1 MPWRNCCTKVSADDT
16 DYCRSPM
23 TDKRI
28 LAVGAGRMGRGIAHM
43 FSYAG
48 YPVTLLDVKDRDED
62 GFRQLARTALA
73 EIEANLVFLS
83 GLGYLSQAQVKKVL
97 DLVYVKPR
105 VHAAGELAA
114 ADIII
119 EGVPETLEAKKKA
132 LGLIG
137 EQVRD
142 DAIVTSTT
150 SSMLVTE
157 LQQWVARPER
167 FLNTHFLNPAYLIP
181 LVEVSPSPDTAEN
194 VVEEIISLFRA
205 IGKVPVRCA
214 ASPGLIIPRLQSL
227 LMAEACRMV
236 AEGVATPAEIDRAI
250 THGFGPRY
258 STLGVMEFID
268 WGGVDILYYAGHY
281 LSKALD
287 SPRHAPPEEVTKMM
301 KDGRKGLREGRGYY
315 DFRGIDADA
324 WQKEKLTRFV
334 NLLDSLGQIPRPGV
348 EA

>member
-1 MPWRNCCTKVSADDT
+1 MAH
-16 DYCRSPM
+16 
-23 TDKRI
+23 KRI
-28 LAVGAGRMGRGIAHM
+28 VAVGAGRMGRGIAHM

-48 YPVTLLDVKDRDED
+48 YPITLLDVKDRDED
-62 GFRQLARTALA
+62 GFRQLVKSALA
-73 EIEANLVFLS
+73 EIEANLKFLS
-83 GLGYLSQAQVKKVL
+83 GLGYLSPLQVKKVL
-97 DLVYVKPR
+97 DLIHVKPR
-105 VHAAGELAA
+105 ARAAGELAA

-119 EGVPETLEAKKKA
+119 EGVPETREAKQRA
-132 LGLIG
+132 LELVGQHAG
-137 EQVRD
+137 Q

-157 LQQWVARPER
+157 LQEWVSVPER

-181 LVEVSPSPDTAEN
+181 LVEVSPSPGTDES
-194 VVEEIISLFRA
+194 VVSDIIALFES
-205 IGKVPVRCA
+205 IGKVPVRCS

-236 AEGVATPAEIDRAI
+236 EEGVATPEEIDKAI

-258 STLGVMEFID
+258 ATLGVMEFID

-287 SPRHAPPEEVTKMM
+287 SPRHAPPEEVTRMM
-301 KDGRKGLREGRGYY
+301 EDGRRGLREGRGYY
-315 DFRGIDADA
+315 DFRGIDVDA

-334 NLLDSLGQIPRPGV
+334 TLLGSLGQIPKPGV
-348 EA
+348 EE

>member
-1 MPWRNCCTKVSADDT
+1 MAD
-16 DYCRSPM
+16 R
-23 TDKRI
+23 RI

-62 GFRQLARTALA
+62 GFRQLADAVLA
-73 EIEANLVFLS
+73 EIETNMMFLS
-83 GLGYLSQAQVKKVL
+83 GFGFISPGQVKSAL
-97 DLVYVKPR
+97 ELIRIEPR
-105 VHAAGELAA
+105 TGAGRELGA
-114 ADIII
+114 ADVII
-119 EGVPETLEAKKKA
+119 EAVPETREAKQVA
-132 LGLIG
+132 LELAG
-137 EQVRD
+137 VHARD

-157 LQQWVARPER
+157 LQRWVARPER

-181 LVEVSPSPDTAEN
+181 LVEVSPSPDTAES
-194 VVEEIISLFRA
+194 VVQDIITLFEA
-205 IGKVPVRCA
+205 IGKAPVRCTA
-214 ASPGLIIPRLQSL
+214 APGYIIPRLQSL

-236 AEGVATPAEIDRAI
+236 EEGVATPADIDKAI
-250 THGFGPRY
+250 VHGFGPRY

-301 KDGRKGLREGRGYY
+301 EDGRKGLREGRGYY
-315 DFRGIDADA
+315 DFRDLDVEA

-334 NLLDSLGQIPRPGV
+334 TLLGSLGQIPKPGV
-348 EA
+348 KD